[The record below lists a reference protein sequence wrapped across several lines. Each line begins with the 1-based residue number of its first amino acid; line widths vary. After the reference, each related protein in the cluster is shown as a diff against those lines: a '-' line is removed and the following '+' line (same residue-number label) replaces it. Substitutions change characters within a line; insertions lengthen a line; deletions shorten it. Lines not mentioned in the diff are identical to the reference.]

1 MKRDGVIGRDTS
13 TLPADRG
20 GRGAKSLGDRSAGA
34 RPSTQP
40 STGDRAANRPD
51 QQPVR
56 PQGDRDQ
63 AREDRQQNR
72 QENQQQR
79 QNDRQ
84 QWADQAREDR
94 QDAWDDAFDDID
106 GVYYGGYGYVHVYDA
121 DDYWAGVAAIAVGA
135 VLTLGAY
142 EAMAKDTGCAMSQV
156 SVEGVDYYHCGSNWY
171 TRVVQGGNPSYLVVK
186 PPPG

>member
-1 MKRDGVIGRDTS
+1 VKRDGVIGRDTS

-63 AREDRQQNR
+63 AREDRQ
-72 QENQQQR
+72 
-79 QNDRQ
+79 
-84 QWADQAREDR
+84 
-94 QDAWDDAFDDID
+94 DAWDDAYDDID
-106 GVYYGGYGYVHVYDA
+106 GVYYGGYGHVYDIEE
-121 DDYWAGVAAIAVGA
+121 YWAGAAVIAVGA

-156 SVEGVDYYHCGSNWY
+156 SVQGVDYYHCGSNWY